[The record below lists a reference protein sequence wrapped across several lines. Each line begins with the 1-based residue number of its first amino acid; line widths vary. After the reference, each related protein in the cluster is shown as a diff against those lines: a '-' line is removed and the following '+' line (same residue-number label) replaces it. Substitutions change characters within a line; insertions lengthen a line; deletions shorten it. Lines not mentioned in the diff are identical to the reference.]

1 MSSLSRTVRVR
12 QRDDPQLPHLPHL
25 RLQNMSENW
34 IDAIAR
40 DAVPEGDVVGVIVAG
55 KDIAFYE
62 VEGEVFATDN
72 LCTHGAARLSDGFL
86 EGREIEC
93 PLHQGRFDV
102 CTGKAL
108 CTPLTQDIKT
118 YPVKIE
124 NMRVMLKL
132 D

>member
-1 MSSLSRTVRVR
+1 
-12 QRDDPQLPHLPHL
+12 
-25 RLQNMSENW
+25 MSENW

-40 DAVPEGDVVGVIVAG
+40 DAVPEGDVVGAIVAG

-86 EGREIEC
+86 EGNEIEC

-102 CTGKAL
+102 CTGKAM
-108 CTPLTQDIKT
+108 CAPLAEDIKI

-124 NMRVMLKL
+124 NMRVMLRL

>member
-1 MSSLSRTVRVR
+1 MA
-12 QRDDPQLPHLPHL
+12 
-25 RLQNMSENW
+25 ENW
-34 IDAIAR
+34 IDAAAR
-40 DAVPEGDVVGVIVAG
+40 DAVPEGDVVGVKVAG
-55 KDIAFYE
+55 KDIALYE
-62 VEGEVFATDN
+62 VEGEIFATDN

-102 CTGKAL
+102 CSGKAM
-108 CTPLTQDIKT
+108 CAPLTEDIRT

-124 NMRVMLKL
+124 NMRVMLRL